1 MNNNITFKVP
11 IIGDSGVGKTCFLK
25 KLLNP
30 NENFEEKLPSITM
43 KLDYHMQKTTYDGK
57 VFNIQLLIQWVWR
70 NLEV

>member
-30 NENFEEKLPSITM
+30 NENIEKKLPSITIEF
-43 KLDYHMQKTTYDGK
+43 DYHNAKNY
-57 VFNIQLLIQWVWR
+57 L
-70 NLEV
+70 